1 MSDFTVIPLASAAA
15 SDPAAYPR
23 AAGQATTSPGN
34 SRPLALRV
42 GYDLR
47 FEVAGPLATAM
58 VFMLH
63 AHPEVSGQLESPE
76 RLHVEPEGV
85 RAEEFLDVFGNRCAR
100 VIAPPG
106 TLRIAYDNVFQT
118 SYDPEPQPD
127 ATTIQEEAGAL
138 PTSVLPFL
146 LGSRYCG
153 IDRLSAIAWDL
164 FGKLPPGGLRALA
177 INRWV
182 FENVRFGYRFT
193 RPNKTALDTL
203 VEGTGVCRDMTHLA
217 IAFCRSMNIP
227 ARYATG
233 YLADIDADPDP
244 TPMDFSAFYEVYLGG
259 RWWPMDARHG
269 RARVGRVL
277 MARGRDAADVA
288 LVTSFGRHKLTKF
301 SVITEIAGASTLPMP
316 APAPLLARSA

>member
-1 MSDFTVIPLASAAA
+1 M
-15 SDPAAYPR
+15 
-23 AAGQATTSPGN
+23 AGNTS
-34 SRPLALRV
+34 PLALRV
-42 GYDLR
+42 GYDMR
-47 FEVAGPLATAM
+47 FEIAGPLATAM

-63 AHPEVSGQLESPE
+63 AHPEVAGQLESPE
-76 RLHVEPEGV
+76 RLVVEPEGV
-85 RAEEFLDVFGNRCAR
+85 CAEEFLDGFGNRCAR

-106 TLRIAYDNVFQT
+106 ALRIGYDNVFQT
-118 SYDPEPQPD
+118 SYEPEPQPD
-127 ATTIQEEAGAL
+127 ATTLQEEAGAL
-138 PTSVLPFL
+138 PTGVLPFL
-146 LGSRYCG
+146 LGSRYCE

-164 FGKLPPGGLRALA
+164 FGKIPPGGLRALA

-193 RPNKTALDTL
+193 RPNKTALDTF

-301 SVITEIAGASTLPMP
+301 SVITEIAGTSPLPMP
-316 APAPLLARSA
+316 APPALLARSA